1 MTKNLGKEMK
11 PQRLRLGMVGGGQG
25 AFIGAV
31 HRMAARLDDE
41 FDFVAAALSA
51 DPTRARSS
59 GAALELAPDR
69 IYENYTEMLE
79 REAARSDR
87 VDVIAVVT
95 PNHLHFPVARL
106 ALELGFHV
114 ICDKPITV
122 TRAEAETLVS
132 LQAKTGL
139 VFCLTHN
146 YSGYPMVRQARA
158 MVETGVLGPLRV
170 VQVEYPQQ
178 WLTEATDSKQAEWR
192 NDPTRAGAGGCI
204 GDIGTHAFQLARYVT
219 GLRPQ
224 ALLAELSTFVPGR
237 RMDDNACVLLRF
249 SGGARGML
257 WASQVAPGHENGLR
271 LRVYGEKA
279 GLEWAQETPNTLIFS
294 PFGAAKQILT
304 RNGPGSDPAALRV
317 TRIPAGHPEGYVEAF
332 ATLYTEAARAIRAY
346 QSGEAP
352 DPVVH
357 YPTATDGLEGIC
369 FIEAAIASSA
379 SNGSWTEI

>member
-1 MTKNLGKEMK
+1 
-11 PQRLRLGMVGGGQG
+11 
-25 AFIGAV
+25 
-31 HRMAARLDDE
+31 
-41 FDFVAAALSA
+41 
-51 DPTRARSS
+51 
-59 GAALELAPDR
+59 
-69 IYENYTEMLE
+69 MLE
-79 REAARSDR
+79 REVARPDR
-87 VDVIAVVT
+87 IDAVAIVT
-95 PNHLHFPVARL
+95 PNHLHFPVARR

-114 ICDKPITV
+114 ICDKPMTIN
-122 TRAEAETLVS
+122 RAEAETLVA

-158 MVETGVLGPLRV
+158 MIETGALGPLRV

-178 WLTEATDSKQAEWR
+178 WLTEPVELKQAEWR
-192 NDPTRAGAGGCI
+192 DDPARNGPGGCL

-219 GLRPQ
+219 GLQPHS
-224 ALLAELSTFVPGR
+224 LLAELSTFVPGR
-237 RMDDNACVLLRF
+237 HMDDNACILLRF
-249 SGGARGML
+249 AGGARGML

-294 PFGAAKQILT
+294 PFGAPKQILT
-304 RNGPGSDPAALRV
+304 RNGAGTADAARRI

-332 ATLYTEAARAIRAY
+332 STLYGEAARAIRTY

-352 DPVVH
+352 DSQVH
-357 YPTATDGLEGIC
+357 YPTATDGLEGLR

-379 SNGSWTEI
+379 ANSAWTEI